1 MDSAMT
7 VYVDNA
13 RIPATV
19 GHITSHLVTSSPDIE
34 ELHQFA
40 ESIGLK
46 RSWFQEFTKVG
57 HLYRPHY
64 DVTDNK
70 RAVALQAGAIAIS
83 IKELLSVLRL
93 ARES

>member
-1 MDSAMT
+1 MT

-19 GHITSHLVTSSPDIE
+19 GHITSHWSHLVTSSPDIE

-46 RSWFQEFTKVG
+46 RSWFQEYTKVG

-70 RAVALQAGAIAIS
+70 RAAALQAGAIAIS
-83 IKELLSVLRL
+83 IKELPSMLRL